1 MARRRS
7 GNTDDKLCG
16 KDLGTRMRKLRKAKN
31 VSIQKLA
38 DEIGVT
44 RNYISQLEKGEKIPS
59 LDTLVRIAN
68 VLKVCADELL
78 CDYLVAEKTI
88 APAEIN
94 AKIAAL
100 PKPIQRHIEQLIDI
114 EIDYFKSLNDKRRT

>member
-7 GNTDDKLCG
+7 GNTNKKICG

-44 RNYISQLEKGEKIPS
+44 RNYISQLEKGEKVPS
-59 LDTLVRIAN
+59 LDTLVGVAN
-68 VLKVCADELL
+68 VLKVSADELL
-78 CDYLVAEKTI
+78 CDYLVAENTI
-88 APAEIN
+88 APAEVN

-100 PKPIQRHIEQLIDI
+100 PKPLQRHIEQLIDI
-114 EIDYFKSLNDKRRT
+114 EIDYLKLLIDRRGT

>member
-7 GNTDDKLCG
+7 GNTDIKLSG
-16 KDLGTRMRKLRKAKN
+16 KNLGTRMRKLRQANN

-59 LDTLVRIAN
+59 LDTLIGIAN
-68 VLKVCADELL
+68 VLKVSADELL
-78 CDYLVAEKTI
+78 CDYLIAENTI
-88 APAEIN
+88 APAQIH
-94 AKIAAL
+94 AKIALL
-100 PKPIQRHIEQLIDI
+100 PKPLQGHIEQLIDI
-114 EIDYFKSLNDKRRT
+114 EIDYFKSVTEKQGR

>member
-7 GNTDDKLCG
+7 GNTEEKLCG
-16 KDLGTRMRKLRKAKN
+16 KYLGVRMRKLRKAKN
-31 VSIQKLA
+31 ISIQKLA

-44 RNYISQLEKGEKIPS
+44 RNYISQLEHGEKFPS
-59 LDTLVRIAN
+59 LDTLIGIAN
-68 VLKVCADELL
+68 VLRVSADELL
-78 CDYLVAEKTI
+78 CDYLVAENTI

-100 PKPIQRHIEQLIDI
+100 PKPLQRHIEQLIDI
-114 EIDYFKSLNDKRRT
+114 EIDFFKSLTDK